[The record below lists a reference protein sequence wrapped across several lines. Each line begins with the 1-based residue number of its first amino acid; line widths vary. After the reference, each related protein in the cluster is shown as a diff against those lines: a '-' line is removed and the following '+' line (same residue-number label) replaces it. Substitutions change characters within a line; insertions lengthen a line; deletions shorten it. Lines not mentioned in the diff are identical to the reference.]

1 MSKNTQKT
9 QKVDASEKTESAEI
23 VGKVESAFSLIMDD
37 GQQMNEKTI
46 VKQIVE
52 NPIICAHI
60 TNPKNHPMSEIREIP
75 VSEQLHIIAN
85 DGSVMYRG
93 QSRIAGSAK
102 MLEMGN
108 QQTVHVYTEF
118 QTTAQML
125 AQKKARKI
133 WKDQRQ

>member
-1 MSKNTQKT
+1 MSKNNNKTQKT
-9 QKVDASEKTESAEI
+9 ASVENVENVE
-23 VGKVESAFSLIMDD
+23 KVENAFSLILAD
-37 GQQMNEKTI
+37 GQSMNEKT
-46 VKQIVE
+46 VVAQIVE
-52 NPIICAHI
+52 NPIICAHL

-75 VSEQLHIIAN
+75 VSEQLHILLK
-85 DGSVMYRG
+85 DGSCVYRG

-108 QQTVHVYTEF
+108 IQTVHVYTEF

-133 WKDQRQ
+133 WKDQRS